1 MKKKSVCD
9 GKEQEFLAWGSLE
22 QHLVEL
28 YAEGVI
34 SYENAVNFAN
44 DLSILDQLKDY
55 EDEDDY

>member
-1 MKKKSVCD
+1 M
-9 GKEQEFLAWGSLE
+9 E